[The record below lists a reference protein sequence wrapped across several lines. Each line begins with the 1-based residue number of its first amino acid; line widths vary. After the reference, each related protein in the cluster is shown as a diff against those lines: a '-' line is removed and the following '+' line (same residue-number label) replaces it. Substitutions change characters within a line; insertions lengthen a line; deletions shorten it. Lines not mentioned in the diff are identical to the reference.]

1 MIRKVGSVLFALSVL
16 QCVLSTRL
24 LAQISPC
31 TNRIQ
36 YFHLD
41 PPALGQHSCVV
52 EGSWLSLCVVQT
64 SGCPPSAA
72 RVETCPFCPSP
83 VAGPPISLATGNTY
97 IEQKDIS
104 IPGLGGGLS
113 LVRTWISQWPSTQ
126 TASQT
131 GLFGPN
137 WRSTFEERVF
147 LGTDY
152 YMKYSRSDGSY
163 WSFGYNNQGTWSVA
177 APANVAATLVPGS
190 TYWTLTFQNG
200 ERRLFNTS
208 SGLLISIIDR
218 NGNTTQVS
226 YDANN
231 RITTVADAA
240 SRHLSFTY
248 PNGSSFLVSSV
259 TSDVGLSLSY
269 SYDSQGRLSQVT
281 EPDQSTITFT
291 YNNQSLITLVTDSN
305 GKTLESHTYDSNGR
319 GLTASQ
325 AGGVNAVS
333 ITYPQ

>member
-1 MIRKVGSVLFALSVL
+1 VSRKMCGVLFAVSVL
-16 QCVLSTRL
+16 QCVLSAGL
-24 LAQISPC
+24 LAQIGPC
-31 TNRIQ
+31 QRMNQ
-36 YFHLD
+36 YWQGD
-41 PPALGQHSCVV
+41 PPTPGQHGCVI
-52 EGSWLSLCVVQT
+52 EITFLQICLLQT
-64 SGCPPSAA
+64 SGCPPAA
-72 RVETCPFCPSP
+72 SKAEIPSP
-83 VAGPPISLATGNTY
+83 PCLSCAGKPISLATGNTW
-97 IEQKDIS
+97 IEQTDIRV
-104 IPGLGGGLS
+104 PGLGGGLS
-113 LVRTWISQWPSTQ
+113 LVRTWNSLWPSTQ
-126 TASQT
+126 TASQI

-152 YMKYSRSDGSY
+152 YMKYSRSDGSF

-200 ERRLFNTS
+200 ERKLFSTS

-281 EPDQSTITFT
+281 EPDQSTISFT

-305 GKTLESHTYDSNGR
+305 GKTLEAHTYDGNGR
-319 GLTASQ
+319 GLTSSQ

-333 ITYPQ
+333 ITYP